1 MRDNFWNRPGVTELG
16 GGWRARLLSAW
27 EAMEARA
34 EAETLAAE
42 GRDPALCAN
51 ACLLARALL
60 RRGRPA
66 FAGGKEVLEGMTAGQ
81 IGELARRWSAFDRES
96 NPSVLSGEETVEQA
110 KKAWSTRRKSAFG
123 GACSKHFTL
132 CLPRRGSGR

>member
-1 MRDNFWNRPGVTELG
+1 MRSGFWNRPRVTDLG
-16 GGWRARLLSAW
+16 DGWKARLLSAW
-27 EAMEARA
+27 EAMEAKA
-34 EAETLAAE
+34 EGEMLAAE
-42 GRDPALCAN
+42 GRDGALCAN

-66 FAGGKEVLEGMTAGQ
+66 FANGTAVLDRLTARQ

-96 NPSVLSGEETVEQA
+96 NPSVLDGEEAVERA

-123 GACSKHFTL
+123 GACSKRFTL
-132 CLPRRGSGR
+132 CRPRRGPGR